1 MKQSLIKLAI
11 YSFLIGILIICIV
24 PFYLMIIN
32 GTRSAADI
40 NAGVT
45 FFPGKYFIQNF
56 KSITSQ
62 LDLFTGLRNTAI
74 VCTVI
79 MIVSSYVAGLTAWS
93 IVFYEY
99 RFKKILFG
107 IILASLMLP
116 QALGLIGYFNL
127 CIKLNILDSLSAL
140 VFAAAANAAGVFF
153 LKQYTQSV
161 IPFALIQAA
170 RVDGAGE
177 LRIFHRIGLPMMIP
191 GMASI
196 GIFAFVFNWNNYILP
211 LTLISTPSKYTI
223 SMVINQLNSTVYFRD
238 FGAIYLGIAISIVP
252 ILVVFVIF
260 SKVII
265 KGIAGGSIDK

>member
-1 MKQSLIKLAI
+1 MKQSLIKIAI
-11 YSFLIGILIICIV
+11 YAFLISILLICIV
-24 PFYLMIIN
+24 PFYLMMIN

-40 NAGVT
+40 NAGVS
-45 FFPGKYFIQNF
+45 FFPGKFFLANF
-56 KSITSQ
+56 KTITSQ

-74 VCTVI
+74 VCTFI
-79 MIVSSYVAGLTAWS
+79 MVVSSYVAGLTAWS

-99 RFKKILFG
+99 RFKKLLFG
-107 IILASLMLP
+107 VILASLMIP
-116 QALGLIGYFNL
+116 QALGMIGYFNL
-127 CIKLNILDSLSAL
+127 CIKLNILDSLAAL
-140 VFAAAANAAGVFF
+140 IFPGAANAAGVFF

-161 IPFALIQAA
+161 IPLALVQAA

-177 LRIFHRIGLPMMIP
+177 LRIFHRVGIPMMLP

-211 LTLISTPSKYTI
+211 LTIISTPSKYTI

-252 ILVVFVIF
+252 ILVIFVIF
-260 SKVII
+260 SKVIM